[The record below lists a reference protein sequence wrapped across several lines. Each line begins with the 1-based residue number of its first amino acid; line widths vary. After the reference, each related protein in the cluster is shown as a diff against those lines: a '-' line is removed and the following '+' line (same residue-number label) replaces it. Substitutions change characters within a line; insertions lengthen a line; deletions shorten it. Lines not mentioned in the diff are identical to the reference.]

1 VADRLNLVEELQQ
14 VTGSL
19 SAGGV
24 EYAICGGC
32 AVVIY
37 GYVRATKDID
47 LLVAQ
52 GDVERVFGLLA
63 QLGFTL
69 RAGPI
74 PFSAGTPEERRLYRA
89 TKVVGNDSLTV
100 DLIVVTPVLEEAW
113 RDRQTLEWSGRALS
127 VVSRQGLAKMKRLAG
142 RPQDVAD
149 LAMLGLE
156 VKTDED

>member
-1 VADRLNLVEELQQ
+1 MAERLNLVDELRL
-14 VTGSL
+14 VTGTL
-19 SAGGV
+19 SASGV

-47 LLVAQ
+47 ILVNE
-52 GDVERVFGLLA
+52 GDVERVLEVLA
-63 QLGFTL
+63 RVGFTL

-89 TKVVGNDSLTV
+89 TKVVVNDSLTI
-100 DLIVVTPVLEEAW
+100 DLVVVTPILEDAW
-113 RDRQTLEWSGRALS
+113 RDRQTLEWSGRTLS
-127 VVSRQGLAKMKRLAG
+127 VVSRAGLARMKRLAG

-156 VKTDED
+156 VKADED

>member
-1 VADRLNLVEELQQ
+1 VADRLNLVDELRQ
-14 VTGSL
+14 VTSTL
-19 SAGGV
+19 ASSGV

-47 LLVAQ
+47 LLVKEE
-52 GDVERVFGLLA
+52 DVERVFELLA
-63 QLGFTL
+63 RLGFTL

-74 PFSAGTPEERRLYRA
+74 PFSVGTPEERRLYRA
-89 TKVVGNDSLTV
+89 TKVMGNDSLTI
-100 DLIVVTPVLEEAW
+100 DLVVVTPVLEEAW
-113 RDRQTLEWSGRALS
+113 RSQQVLEWSGQNLS

-156 VKTDED
+156 VRSDED